1 MSKGKIVWNLVWK
14 IIWLIVKVVLWG
26 LGLVAFISAFQN
38 NPEMDTF
45 SCFLTGWLVW
55 GVLCAIA
62 ILRETLGRAFGQS
75 KTQARKGAKR
85 GANTYTIDSHG
96 TVENHPLSGR
106 ILGFIGGFIGGILG
120 GVIAGPVVVP
130 IRMVWN
136 IKDIVKYSK
145 ELKAEKAETKE

>member
-14 IIWLIVKVVLWG
+14 IIWLALKVVLWAVG
-26 LGLVAFISAFQN
+26 LFAFINTINN
-38 NPEMDTF
+38 NPEMDA
-45 SCFLTGWLVW
+45 FLRFLMAW
-55 GVLCAIA
+55 GIWGALCAVA

-85 GANTYTIDSHG
+85 GANTYTVDSHG
-96 TVENHPLSGR
+96 TVENHPLSGS
-106 ILGFIGGFIGGILG
+106 IFGFIGGFIGGILG